1 MLILLLG
8 LASTAFLV
16 ILILYAYFYLKRIRT
31 HQSKDIESS
40 EHKHEDILQKE
51 DLIIFQGGEDLT
63 ICDILDAPGEVI
75 GKSNYGTLY
84 KALLQ
89 RSNQVR
95 LLRFL
100 RPVCIT
106 RAEELDEV
114 IQLLGGIRHPNL
126 VPLLGFYTGPRG
138 EKLFVHPFYRRGNLA
153 QFIRGDSHVF
163 PYYSPLGLSC
173 LFTDLLRF
181 SQFLF
186 CFIDFLTSGGN
197 FFLSNGL
204 DLWAGNNNG

>member
-1 MLILLLG
+1 ME
-8 LASTAFLV
+8 ST
-16 ILILYAYFYLKRIRT
+16 
-31 HQSKDIESS
+31 
-40 EHKHEDILQKE
+40 EHKNEDIVQEE
-51 DLIIFQGGEDLT
+51 DLIIFHGGEDLT

-106 RAEELDEV
+106 RAEELDEM
-114 IQLLGGIRHPNL
+114 IHLLGSIRHPNL

-138 EKLFVHPFYRRGNLA
+138 EKLLVHPFYRRGNLA
-153 QFIRGDSHVF
+153 QFIRGDF
-163 PYYSPLGLSC
+163 LEFLCFDP
-173 LFTDLLRF
+173 FEF
-181 SQFLF
+181 SFFGCSEVF
-186 CFIDFLTSGGN
+186 CFSVVSVTG
-197 FFLSNGL
+197 
-204 DLWAGNNNG
+204 